1 MKFTRQ
7 QQWWRVPQGWYWWVI
22 FNDIRCIVIVT
33 NWQNRII
40 SPPGDMIPGDMI
52 PGDKIPGDMIPGDM
66 IPGDKMCPCRWAT
79 SILPCSRT
87 RSAVQEAQPSGFLL
101 FCCKLSQI
109 TTVKKGIY
117 QRRLNHQVI
126 YWLAAFLLP
135 QTTTVKRQYIKRG
148 DISACSPHPI
158 CESLGENHLFQR
170 GSEVGAGG
178 SESSIDGRSAGRN
191 SRTSTG
197 RSGRNSRNSTGR
209 NSWSCRNSS
218 QRNCGSRYKQ

>member
-1 MKFTRQ
+1 MIPGDQ
-7 QQWWRVPQGWYWWVI
+7 IPGDEI
-22 FNDIRCIVIVT
+22 
-33 NWQNRII
+33 
-40 SPPGDMIPGDMI
+40 PGDMIPGDMI

-126 YWLAAFLLP
+126 YWLAPFCHVLP
-135 QTTTVKRQYIKRG
+135 QTTTI
-148 DISACSPHPI
+148 
-158 CESLGENHLFQR
+158 
-170 GSEVGAGG
+170 
-178 SESSIDGRSAGRN
+178 
-191 SRTSTG
+191 
-197 RSGRNSRNSTGR
+197 
-209 NSWSCRNSS
+209 
-218 QRNCGSRYKQ
+218 YKQQHISKEVISRFVHSIP